1 VPLYLYALING
12 CFLQIVPN
20 LLEQGIQLLKLY
32 LTIKCM
38 AQKEDFYVRVGVT
51 YSMTMEQNVCQT
63 SPIAILMHPGL
74 DNTALSVGRV

>member
-1 VPLYLYALING
+1 MLAG
-12 CFLQIVPN
+12 CFLQNVPN
-20 LLEQGIQLLKLY
+20 LLEKVKQLLKLY

-38 AQKEDFYVRVGVT
+38 AQKEVFYVRVGVT
-51 YSMTMEQNVCQT
+51 CSMTMEQNVCQT